1 MGMNMDKRRLHLSC
15 FLVAVLVMGTGL
27 SVRGQVVLD
36 SVPELAGVGITEHLG
51 KPIPKSLVFTD
62 ETGRQ
67 VTLGE
72 YFTSGKPVILNLV
85 YFQCPM
91 LCNLVLNGM
100 TTGVRGMEWLP
111 GEKFEMVAVS
121 INPRETYQL
130 AYAKKQNYLAEM
142 GKPGAEAGWHFLVGD
157 STQSQALA
165 DALGFGYKYDSEM
178 KEYAHSAAAFVLM
191 PDGTISR
198 YLYGI
203 EFSPRDLKLALLEA
217 SDGKIGSTLDKL
229 ILYCFHYDPAA
240 KGYVLFAINVM
251 KIGGAVC
258 ALALGL
264 FVAIMWRAERK
275 SRLRRSSLAIH
286 PQVTGNRR

>member
-1 MGMNMDKRRLHLSC
+1 MG
-15 FLVAVLVMGTGL
+15 AGL
-27 SVRGQVVLD
+27 SARGQVVLD

-51 KPIPKSLVFTD
+51 KPIPKELVFTD

-130 AYAKKQNYLAEM
+130 AYAKKQNYLSEL

-157 STQSQALA
+157 STQSKALA
-165 DALGFGYKYDSEM
+165 DALGFGYTYDSET
-178 KEYAHSAAAFVLM
+178 KEFAHSAAAFVLM

-251 KIGGAVC
+251 KIGGAVS

-264 FVAIMWRAERK
+264 FVAIMWRSERK
-275 SRLRRSSLAIH
+275 NRLRRSSLAIH
-286 PQVTGNRR
+286 PHVTGNGR